1 MCIRDSTST
10 IILAAGSM
18 FILWLGERITDK
30 GIGNGC
36 LLYTSGQEVDKLKEE
51 LKKITDKDIQ
61 INIFE
66 VKRPEL
72 AAVIDVSY
80 TNLFLV

>member
-1 MCIRDSTST
+1 MEESRGVLVMSVS
-10 IILAAGSM
+10 
-18 FILWLGERITDK
+18 
-30 GIGNGC
+30 
-36 LLYTSGQEVDKLKEE
+36 YTHLLKEE

-72 AAVIDVSY
+72 DAVIVRC
-80 TNLFLV
+80 V